1 MSGRCVYIY
10 RAAKT
15 AMQSGRA
22 LTEHWLAEFSNSDS
36 QRTSASASL
45 SAWQCLP
52 DAVMKWHGGGDTSNQ
67 VRLTFPDLESALRWA
82 ESQGLTPIVRP
93 SQVRKWECKDGN
105 KDINKSKSKSKSKS
119 KAKDSLKDS
128 AKVYRKSYAK
138 SYASNFAHDRKVPWT
153 H

>member
-22 LTEHWLAEFSNSDS
+22 LTENWLAEFSNSDS
-36 QRTSASASL
+36 QRTSASASE
-45 SAWQCLP
+45 SAWQALP

-67 VRLTFPDLESALRWA
+67 VRLNFPDLDSALRWA
-82 ESQGLTPIVRP
+82 CSQGLTPIVRP

-105 KDINKSKSKSKSKS
+105 KDISKSKSKSKN
-119 KAKDSLKDS
+119 KDKDSLKDS